1 MYLFCFLKKTK
12 WKIPIKSNWKLMR
25 ITIKFTT
32 YILKIIN
39 QKNHAELYNLK
50 YKYNIIEN
58 RYDDYN

>member
-1 MYLFCFLKKTK
+1 
-12 WKIPIKSNWKLMR
+12 MR

-32 YILKIIN
+32 YILKIIS